1 MARREDGYTVPKVT
15 PRRIAALVLVVIGI
29 VVPLLVTTY
38 ATDEP
43 RLGGFP
49 FFYWYQLLL
58 VFVTAGLTAIAYV
71 LMKQDDREQRRR
83 QAAERNDGSDAR

>member
-1 MARREDGYTVPKVT
+1 MARREDGYPGPKVT
-15 PRRIAALVLVVIGI
+15 PRRIAALVLVAIGI

-38 ATDEP
+38 ARDEP

-58 VFVTAGLTAIAYV
+58 VFVTAALTAIAFL
-71 LMKQDDREQRRR
+71 LMRRDDREQRRR
-83 QAAERNDGSDAR
+83 AAERDDGSDAR

>member
-1 MARREDGYTVPKVT
+1 MT

-38 ATDEP
+38 TRDEP
-43 RLGGFP
+43 RLFGFP

-58 VFVTAGLTAIAYV
+58 VFVTAALTASAY
-71 LMKQDDREQRRR
+71 LLTTRDDRARRR
-83 QAAERNDGSDAR
+83 RAAERNDRSER

>member
-1 MARREDGYTVPKVT
+1 MARREDGDTTPRVT
-15 PRRIAALVLVVIGI
+15 PRRIAAGVLVAIGI

-38 ATDEP
+38 SMDAP

-58 VFVTAGLTAIAYV
+58 VFVTAGLTSIAYL
-71 LMKQDDREQRRR
+71 LMKQDDRERRR
-83 QAAERNDGSDAR
+83 RAPRQDDGSAE